1 MTDPLPFAPADP
13 RLRRLNEKP
22 VAARGDFVLY
32 WMQVHRRAE
41 DNAALAYAVERA
53 NELRIPC
60 LVYEALRPDYPFAS
74 DRIHT
79 FVLQGARD
87 TAAACAR
94 RGLQHAFFLPRT
106 PSEGRGVVAHLSE
119 RARLVVS
126 DDYPSFVVPDHNAS
140 VAS

>member
-32 WMQVHRRAE
+32 WMQVFRRAD

-53 NELRIPC
+53 NELGVPC

-74 DRIHT
+74 DRIHR
-79 FVLQGARD
+79 FVLEGARD
-87 TAAACAR
+87 TAARLAAR
-94 RGLQHAFFLPRT
+94 GIAHALFLPRT
-106 PSEGRGVVAHLSE
+106 P
-119 RARLVVS
+119 
-126 DDYPSFVVPDHNAS
+126 D
-140 VAS
+140 